1 MLVVFIVNSALRVLT
16 IVLLF
21 LHRKMSQ
28 LIIYTDGSSRG
39 NPGPGG
45 YGAVL
50 QWGSTT
56 KEISQGYRL
65 TTNNRM
71 EMMGVIAALEML
83 TRPGL
88 DVTIYTDSSYIV
100 NSVEKKWVFGWE
112 KKGYAGKK
120 NPDLWARFLRSY
132 RKHNVKFVWV
142 KGHADNK
149 YNNRCDVLATTAA
162 DSRNW
167 LEDVGYE
174 KE

>member
-1 MLVVFIVNSALRVLT
+1 MP
-16 IVLLF
+16 
-21 LHRKMSQ
+21 Q

-45 YGAVL
+45 YGAIL
-50 QWGSTT
+50 QWGAAV
-56 KEISQGYRL
+56 KEISQGYTR

-71 EMMGVIAALEML
+71 EMMGVIAALESV
-83 TRPGL
+83 TREGL
-88 DVTIYTDSSYIV
+88 DVTIYTDSAYIV

-120 NPDLWARFLRSY
+120 NADLWARFLRSY

-149 YNNRCDVLATTAA
+149 YNNRCDILATQAA
-162 DSRNW
+162 DSGRYI
-167 LEDVGYE
+167 EDVGFG
-174 KE
+174 KD